1 MSKFVDK
8 TLAEIVDYIKD
19 AVFSEEYAKLNA
31 FLQKISPK
39 VKFISFMVLITA
51 TIFARN
57 VYIILVF
64 FSASLMLAS
73 LSRIPLRF
81 YIPRVLIF
89 IPIFTGIIALPYIF
103 NVFQPYEG
111 TPLVVL
117 HDFQRVIDLPLL
129 RPFSR
134 IEITSEGVF
143 WASTFLARVTTA
155 VSFAILLMLTT
166 RWSDLVNALN
176 ALRFPKMFVL
186 ILGMAYRYIFLLLD
200 MVSKMLF
207 SRKSR
212 AAGKESS
219 VSSWKLNAG
228 IVGALFLK
236 SYDMSEDIYLAM
248 LSRGFNGEFMHV
260 HADSQPRR
268 SAKDFMFLSTII
280 IFCISALL
288 AEVMV

>member
-8 TLAEIVDYIKD
+8 TLAEMVNYIKD
-19 AVFSEEYAKLNA
+19 AVFSEEYARREG
-31 FLQKISPK
+31 FLQGIDQK
-39 VKFISFMVLITA
+39 VKFISFLVLIVA
-51 TIFARN
+51 TIFAHS

-64 FSASLMLAS
+64 FSASLILAS

-89 IPIFTGIIALPYIF
+89 IPLFTGIVALPYIF
-103 NVFQPYEG
+103 NIFQPYEG
-111 TPLVVL
+111 TPLIVL
-117 HDFQRVIDLPLL
+117 HDFQRVIELPLL

-155 VSFAILLMLTT
+155 VSYAILLMLTT
-166 RWSDLVNALN
+166 RWSDLVNTLN
-176 ALRFPKMFVL
+176 RLRFPKMFVL

-200 MVSKMLF
+200 MIAKMLF

-212 AAGKESS
+212 AVGKESS

-228 IVGALFLK
+228 IIGALFLK
-236 SYDMSEDIYLAM
+236 SYHMSENI
-248 LSRGFNGEFMHV
+248 
-260 HADSQPRR
+260 
-268 SAKDFMFLSTII
+268 
-280 IFCISALL
+280 
-288 AEVMV
+288 